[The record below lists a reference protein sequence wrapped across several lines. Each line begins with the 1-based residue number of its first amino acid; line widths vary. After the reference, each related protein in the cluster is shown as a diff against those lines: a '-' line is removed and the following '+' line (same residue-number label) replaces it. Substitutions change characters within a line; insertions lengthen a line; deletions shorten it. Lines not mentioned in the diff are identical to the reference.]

1 MNRNNT
7 KTKILLLCMCNSQKG
22 LIFFVGFKTLKC
34 MSVEFVFCFRFVLV
48 NESFESSRW
57 QMKGTVDRSINKPL
71 CLHLNLQTK
80 NKVKHDKCSLLELKY
95 ENGSC

>member
-7 KTKILLLCMCNSQKG
+7 KTMCLCMCNSRQLQKG
-22 LIFFVGFKTLKC
+22 LIFFNGFKTLKC

-57 QMKGTVDRSINKPL
+57 QMKRTVDRSINKHPG
-71 CLHLNLQTK
+71 
-80 NKVKHDKCSLLELKY
+80 Y
-95 ENGSC
+95 I

>member
-1 MNRNNT
+1 M
-7 KTKILLLCMCNSQKG
+7 QKG
-22 LIFFVGFKTLKC
+22 LIFFNGFKTLKC

-57 QMKGTVDRSINKPL
+57 QMKGTIDGSINR
-71 CLHLNLQTK
+71 HLNLQMK
-80 NKVKHDKCSLLELKY
+80 NKGKHDKCSLLELKY

>member
-1 MNRNNT
+1 
-7 KTKILLLCMCNSQKG
+7 
-22 LIFFVGFKTLKC
+22 

-57 QMKGTVDRSINKPL
+57 QMKGTIDGSINR
-71 CLHLNLQTK
+71 HLNLQMK
-80 NKVKHDKCSLLELKY
+80 NKGKHDKCSLLELKY